1 MRSMGVKRL
10 ADEKERQKKKPGRKK
25 KTTHS
30 SGMYRKRITLGHD
43 AETGKPIVK
52 AVYGN
57 TKDELENKIAQ
68 LRIDRGMGVAV
79 TDDKSTWEYWVNA
92 WKKLKYPNLG
102 KSKCGVYDA
111 AIKHLSGWNPKKIS
125 KLYPLDLI
133 AVTEKMF
140 ADGYSKY
147 TIQSVISVARQ
158 VSHLAR
164 KNRASGIDIAEDVK
178 PERDAPVVER
188 QPITPEEEE
197 LLWNVKPLPVDN
209 KMDKARA
216 ERIPLIRMVALMELS
231 CDLRKEEC
239 VVLEWD
245 KNVDLKSGTL
255 KISNAYSYADKEEKG
270 PKSKAGYRELP
281 IPDRYLA
288 ELKEWKKQNS
298 NTFLGCK
305 YVFPGQ
311 NGIIT
316 QQEFKHLWAAL
327 MDTINGIT
335 ISKRVSVGRKKKG
348 PKETITLT
356 HYFTTHQLR
365 HTFATN
371 AVADGVDV
379 KSLQYLLGHST
390 PQMAL
395 KYVGLRPTV
404 AEDVRG
410 KLNQHNAPTSEDKQK
425 A

>member
-1 MRSMGVKRL
+1 M
-10 ADEKERQKKKPGRKK
+10 AGRKK

-43 AETGKPIVK
+43 PETGRPIVK
-52 AVYGN
+52 AVYGR

-79 TDDKSTWEYWVNA
+79 TDDKSTWKYWVNA
-92 WKKLKYPNLG
+92 WKNLKYPSLG
-102 KSKCGVYDA
+102 KSKCDA
-111 AIKHLSGWNPKKIS
+111 YNGSIKHLSGWDQKKIS
-125 KLYPLDLI
+125 KLCPLDLI

-147 TIQSVISVARQ
+147 TIQLVISVARQ
-158 VSHLAR
+158 VSRLAR
-164 KNRASGIDIAEDVK
+164 KNHASGIDIAEDVK
-178 PERDAPVVER
+178 PERDAPMVER

-197 LLWNVKPLPVDN
+197 LLWNVKPLSADN
-209 KMDKARA
+209 KLDKARA
-216 ERIPLIRMVALMELS
+216 EQIPLIRMIALMELN
-231 CDLRKEEC
+231 CDIRKEEC
-239 VVLEWD
+239 VILEWD
-245 KNVDLKSGTL
+245 KNVDLKNGTL
-255 KISNAYSYADKEEKG
+255 KISNAYSYADKKEKG
-270 PKSKAGYRELP
+270 PKSKAGYRDIP

-288 ELKEWKKQNS
+288 ELKEWKNQNS
-298 NTFLGCK
+298 DTFLGRK
-305 YVFPGQ
+305 YVFPGKK
-311 NGIIT
+311 GIIT
-316 QQEFKHLWAAL
+316 QQEFKHLWEAL

-335 ISKRVSVGRKKKG
+335 ISKRISAGRKRNG

-356 HYFTTHQLR
+356 HRFTTHQLR

-371 AVADGVDV
+371 AVAAGVDV

-395 KYVGLRPTV
+395 KYVGIRPTIT
-404 AEDVRG
+404 EDVRK
-410 KLNQHNAPTSEDKQK
+410 KLNQHSAFFSKDKKK